1 MGEQSGGV
9 TRPVIRLGY
18 RIAQQIRLTYWRIFK
33 PRTYGV
39 KILAV
44 NADGHV
50 LLVRHSYHHRHSWLL
65 PGGGIKRGEA
75 PEQAA
80 MRELSEETG
89 CRVQSIRLLGVY
101 ENRGEG
107 ARNQITAFVAEVE
120 GAATA
125 DNIEID
131 EAKFFP
137 PDALPDGAGPATGR
151 RIAEWQGTQPVS
163 GTWT

>member
-1 MGEQSGGV
+1 MGQQSGGV
-9 TRPVIRLGY
+9 IRPVIRLGY
-18 RIAQQIRLTYWRIFK
+18 RIAQQIRLVYWRTFR

-50 LLVRHSYHHRHSWLL
+50 LLVRHSYHHRQSWLL

-75 PEQAA
+75 PDQAA

-89 CRVQSIRLLGVY
+89 CRVQSIRPLGVY

-107 ARNQITAFVAEVE
+107 ARNQITAFVAEVSDPVRIDE
-120 GAATA
+120 
-125 DNIEID
+125 IEIE
-131 EAKFFP
+131 EARFFP
-137 PDALPDGAGPATGR
+137 PDALPEGAGPATRR
-151 RIAEWQGTQPVS
+151 RIAEWQGKQPVS
-163 GTWT
+163 ATW